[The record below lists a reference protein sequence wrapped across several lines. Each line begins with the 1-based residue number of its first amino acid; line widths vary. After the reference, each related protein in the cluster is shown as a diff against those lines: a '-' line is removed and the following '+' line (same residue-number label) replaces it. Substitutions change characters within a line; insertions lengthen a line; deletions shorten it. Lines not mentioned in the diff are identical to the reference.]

1 MWPGELGSE
10 CAESWGHRAL
20 LEKSLKVGGG
30 WATNTLAFS
39 FSYPSIATNATPS
52 RPPWLTPNQ
61 KPVGKASWEM

>member
-20 LEKSLKVGGG
+20 LEKSPKAGGR
-30 WATNTLAFS
+30 WVTNTLAFS
-39 FSYPSIATNATPS
+39 FSYPSIATNAPQ
-52 RPPWLTPNQ
+52 WLTPNQ